1 LTEVRKRLLAG
12 VAGISGIVA
21 LLAVWAFAIDWEWS
35 YIGDDAVWLR
45 TVRQSV
51 ESGSPLTP
59 FIQAPVWAWGEAVS
73 WGLFRPTSIT
83 YYALIYQLDVSG
95 AHLIR
100 AIMYLVAVVAPLVIA
115 FRVFGAQIRIAQALW
130 LLALGLANYTMIYGI
145 YFVSLS
151 ELTAIFLVAI
161 ALLIK
166 PPTLKVIFFL
176 LAALAKAPFI
186 WLTFA
191 YSLYLMKNP
200 KTRKSGSLG
209 VGLGIASLAAIIYAS
224 QSGSYGENL
233 AINPWHFF
241 KNVELLGTYG
251 APFLF
256 ILLLGIFLFLN
267 SLRTNAMTR
276 VLFIG
281 AALFAGN
288 MLAWNTIGYY
298 NAPVWFLLTCAVA
311 TAIKPLS
318 REAQPQ
324 TSRWAVPVMAGCLA
338 ASALLAAETF
348 RTDVFGRNQMVV
360 EGRDWI
366 LENLQPDENYFIY
379 DFSNDEFQ
387 FYLTEKDPT
396 WNRETPPQWKSGQP
410 RPPETLNADYV
421 VATNEVPLAPE
432 LTKCAPIKV
441 WTRGF
446 LAPLKC

>member
-1 LTEVRKRLLAG
+1 LTEVRKRQLAW
-12 VAGISGIVA
+12 VAGISAVIA
-21 LLAVWAFAIDWEWS
+21 LLAVWTFAIDWEWS
-35 YIGDDAVWLR
+35 YIGDDAGWVG
-45 TVRQSV
+45 TVRSAV
-51 ESGSPLTP
+51 EAGSPLTP
-59 FIQAPVWAWGEAVS
+59 LIQAPAWAWGEAVG

-83 YYALIYQLDVSG
+83 YYALIYQLDVRG

-115 FRVFGAQIRIAQALW
+115 FRVFSAQFCIAQALW

-166 PPTLKVIFFL
+166 QPTLKVILFL

-186 WLTFA
+186 WLTFM
-191 YSLYLMKNP
+191 YSLYLMRNP
-200 KTRKSGSLG
+200 ETRKSGSLG
-209 VGLGIASLAAIIYAS
+209 VGLGIASLGAIVYAS

-256 ILLLGIFLFLN
+256 ILLLGIFLFVS
-267 SLRTNAMTR
+267 SLRTNAMTW
-276 VLFIG
+276 VLLIG

-298 NAPVWFLLTCAVA
+298 NAPIWFLLTCAVA
-311 TAIKPLS
+311 TAIMPSSKD
-318 REAQPQ
+318 AQPQ
-324 TSRWAVPVMAGCLA
+324 TSRWAVPVMAGCLV
-338 ASALLAAETF
+338 ASGLLAAETF

-360 EGRDWI
+360 EARDWYLSQRSVGTRLLMGNI
-366 LENLQPDENYFIY
+366 NPADFNFI
-379 DFSNDEFQ
+379 
-387 FYLTEKDPT
+387 LTEHDP
-396 WNRETPPQWKSGQP
+396 RYRDSLDSYVDETTGFVLVMNDWSY
-410 RPPETLNADYV
+410 PPEID
-421 VATNEVPLAPE
+421 ECP
-432 LTKCAPIKV
+432 PIKV
-441 WTRGF
+441 WTKGF